1 MAAEAGVSGWP
12 PELEIAPHDAAAI
25 AFDPTLAPES
35 ATRLAAEAARRLD
48 AAGVPAR
55 QRIWIVGAGADD
67 MAGALLLAAIEPY
80 TRDSRLALHDPQDAD
95 GLIFERRFSGERR
108 GGVFLNADW
117 QRASVRIAC
126 GDRARVLAGLAAWFT
141 PAAMLDPETDLR
153 ADAVLGPGTE

>member
-1 MAAEAGVSGWP
+1 MAADADVSGWP
-12 PELEIAPHDAAAI
+12 PELEIAPHDAVAI

-35 ATRLAAEAARRLD
+35 AARLATKAARRLD
-48 AAGVPAR
+48 AAGVPAQ

-67 MAGALLLAAIEPY
+67 MAGALLLAAIEPH
-80 TRDSRLALHDPQDAD
+80 TRESRLALHDPQDAD

-126 GDRARVLAGLAAWFT
+126 GDGARVLAGLAAWFT
-141 PAAMLDPETDLR
+141 PAAMLDPETDLH
-153 ADAVLGPGTE
+153 ADAVLGQKTG